1 MQIFGAALFS
11 CGVDI
16 GFHHTPA
23 GAWRLSQTTAVDDAV
38 LPRNP
43 LQVVNP
49 DAATLLTLG
58 LPTDEDI
65 AIQPSLWG
73 YRIWRGGPAGHR
85 ALNERLSSVP
95 LSRL

>member
-1 MQIFGAALFS
+1 MRSRCWLPPHSSRAQPLS
-11 CGVDI
+11 PT
-16 GFHHTPA
+16 TPEDN
-23 GAWRLSQTTAVDDAV
+23 AVRP
-38 LPRNP
+38 LNP

-85 ALNERLSSVP
+85 AHNERVSSVP
-95 LSRL
+95 RSRL